1 LIFRQDKILKKRVKE
16 KMFKMKIKLFFT
28 AYFLLISLFQGRA
41 QQIDHR
47 FLDSALPVH
56 QRVDILLSQMTLEE
70 KVGQLRQCNLSSEV
84 LGGEFKP
91 GALNRIFGDRGA
103 GTMESPFF
111 YTGDIAR
118 LYNEAQ
124 KYLVEET
131 RLGIPGLLIAECL
144 HGHLAVGSTIFPQ
157 AIGLGSTWNPSL
169 VKQMAS
175 AIALEASSVGVRQA
189 LAPVLDLAKDQRFG
203 RVEESYGE
211 DPYLVSRM
219 GVAYINGMQAGNT
232 RKEDRVACM
241 AKHFAAY
248 PVPTGGINL
257 GPSLI
262 GERELRTVHLPP
274 FKAAVKEARVSAIMP
289 SYNEIDGIPAHINTF
304 LLKDILREEW
314 DFKGFVFSDYEGISM
329 LNYFQKVASSKKDAA
344 LQSFLAGVDLEA
356 PSDECYQHLITL
368 VREGTLDEKLI
379 DRSVQRILSAK
390 FEVGLFENPY
400 VDEKRVASVINKKEH
415 IDLAQ
420 EIAEESIVLLKNK
433 DHLLPLDETK
443 EIKLAII
450 GPNADRVQFGDYSYS
465 KRKED
470 GVTVLEGI
478 SKYLKS
484 DQLAYA
490 EGCDLTSLDKS
501 GFPKA
506 IDLVENSDIALVVVG
521 GTSAILSGI
530 GWGGGTNE
538 VNTCGE
544 GFDRASLGLPGVQLD
559 LIKELKKTGK
569 PIIVVMLNGRGYSIP
584 WLKEHADGIIEA
596 WYPGEKGGDA
606 IANIIFGRVNP
617 SGRLTVSFPV
627 SAGHSPSNYNRKP
640 SGHGFYHMPGSI
652 EEPGRDYVFSSPEA
666 LFSFGF
672 GLSYTDFAFSNLK
685 ISKTTFSSSD
695 TLRLEVDVENIGAVK
710 GKEVIQV
717 YLNDLISSVTTPIKE
732 LKGFRKIELD
742 IGEKKTVKIEIPVNS
757 LSLINAD
764 MQELV
769 EAGEFEVMVGNSSE
783 HILLRKKIHV
793 N

>member
-1 LIFRQDKILKKRVKE
+1 MPYTNV
-16 KMFKMKIKLFFT
+16 FFT
-28 AYFLLISLFQGRA
+28 AFFLLICMVQGRA
-41 QQIDHR
+41 QQIDYR
-47 FLDSALPVH
+47 YQDATLPVH
-56 QRVDILLSQMTLEE
+56 QRIDLLLSQMTLEE

-84 LGGEFKP
+84 IEGEFKP
-91 GALNRIFGDRGA
+91 KAFERIFGDRGA
-103 GTMESPFF
+103 GTLESPFL
-111 YTGDIAR
+111 YTDDIAR
-118 LYNEAQ
+118 IYNEAQ

-169 VKQMAS
+169 VGQMAS

-189 LAPVLDLAKDQRFG
+189 LAPVLDLAKDPRFG
-203 RVEESYGE
+203 RVEECYGE

-219 GVAYINGMQAGNT
+219 GVAYINGMQTGNT
-232 RKEDRVACM
+232 RKQDRVACM

-248 PVPTGGINL
+248 PVPNGGINL
-257 GPSLI
+257 GPALI
-262 GERELRTVHLPP
+262 GERELRTYHLPP
-274 FKAAVKEARVSAIMP
+274 FKAAVEEAGVSAIMP
-289 SYNEIDGIPAHINTF
+289 TYNELDGIPAHINAF
-304 LLKDILREEW
+304 LLKDVLREEW
-314 DFKGFVFSDYEGISM
+314 GFKGFVFSDYEGISM
-329 LNYFQKVASSKKDAA
+329 LDYFQKVASSRKDAA

-356 PSDECYQHLITL
+356 PSDECYRHLSTL
-368 VREGTLDEKLI
+368 VREGALDEELI
-379 DRSVQRILSAK
+379 DQSVRRILRAK

-420 EIAEESIVLLKNK
+420 LIAEESIVLLKNK
-433 DHLLPLDETK
+433 DQLLPLDETK
-443 EIKLAII
+443 GVKLAII

-470 GVTVLEGI
+470 GVTVLEGLSNFI
-478 SKYLKS
+478 NRDK
-484 DQLAYA
+484 LAYA
-490 EGCDLTSLDKS
+490 EGCDLTSLDQS
-501 GFPKA
+501 GFPEA
-506 IDLVENSDIALVVVG
+506 IELVENSDIALVVVG

-530 GWGGGTNE
+530 GWGGGTSD

-569 PIIVVMLNGRGYSIP
+569 PIVVVMLNGRAYSIP
-584 WLKEHADGIIEA
+584 WLKEHADAIIEA

-606 IANIIFGRVNP
+606 IANILFGRVNP
-617 SGRLTVSFPV
+617 SGKLTVSFPV
-627 SAGHSPSNYNRKP
+627 SAGQVPSNYNRKP
-640 SGHGFYHMPGSI
+640 SGHGFYHRPGSM
-652 EEPGRDYVFSSPEA
+652 EKPGRDYVFSSPGA
-666 LFSFGF
+666 LFPFGF

-685 ISKTTFSSSD
+685 LSNTEFSSSD
-695 TLRLEVDVENIGAVK
+695 TLRLEVDVENTGAVK

-717 YLNDLISSVTTPIKE
+717 YINDLISSITTPIME

-742 IGEKKTVKIEIPVNS
+742 RGEKRTVEIEIPVNS

-783 HILLRKKIHV
+783 NARLREKILV
-793 N
+793 Y

>member
-1 LIFRQDKILKKRVKE
+1 
-16 KMFKMKIKLFFT
+16 MKYLNVFFT
-28 AYFLLISLFQGRA
+28 AFFLLIYQVQGMA
-41 QQIDHR
+41 QQIDYSYR
-47 FLDSALPVH
+47 DANLAVD
-56 QRVDILLSQMTLEE
+56 QRIDILISQMTLEE
-70 KVGQLRQCNLSSEV
+70 KVGQLRQCNLSAEIQ
-84 LGGEFKP
+84 EADFKQ
-91 GALNRIFGDRGA
+91 GAFQRIFGDRGA
-103 GTMESPFF
+103 GTLESPFI
-111 YTGDIAR
+111 YTNDIAR
-118 LYNEAQ
+118 LYNQAQ
-124 KYLVEET
+124 RYLVEET

-169 VKQMAS
+169 VEQMSS
-175 AIALEASSVGVRQA
+175 AIALEASSVGVKQA

-211 DPYLVSRM
+211 DPFLVSKM
-219 GVAYINGMQAGNT
+219 GVAYIKGMQSGNP

-262 GERELRTVHLPP
+262 GERELRTNHLPP
-274 FKAAVKEARVSAIMP
+274 FKAAVEEARVSAIMP
-289 SYNEIDGIPAHINTF
+289 SYNELDGIPAHINTF
-304 LLKDILREEW
+304 LLMDVLREEW
-314 DFKGFVFSDYEGISM
+314 GFEGFVFSDYEGISM
-329 LNYFQKVASSKKDAA
+329 LDYFQKVASSRKDAA
-344 LQSFLAGVDLEA
+344 LQSFLSGVDLEA
-356 PSDECYQHLITL
+356 PSDDCYQHLSTL
-368 VREGTLDEKLI
+368 VLEGKLDEALI
-379 DRSVQRILSAK
+379 NRSVRRILRSK
-390 FEVGLFENPY
+390 FELGLFDNPY

-433 DHLLPLDETK
+433 EHILPLDETK
-443 EIKLAII
+443 ELKLAII

-478 SKYLKS
+478 SKLIKK
-484 DQLAYA
+484 DKLAYA

-501 GFPKA
+501 GFPEAVK
-506 IDLVENSDIALVVVG
+506 LVENSDIALVVVG

-530 GWGGGTNE
+530 GWGGGTSE

-559 LIKELKKTGK
+559 LIKELKTTGK
-569 PIIVVMLNGRGYSIP
+569 PIVVVMLNGRGYSIP
-584 WLKEHADGIIEA
+584 WLKEHVDGIIEA

-606 IANIIFGRVNP
+606 IANILFGRINP
-617 SGRLTVSFPV
+617 SGKLTVSFPG

-640 SGHGFYHMPGSI
+640 SGHGFYHKPGSK
-652 EEPGRDYVFSSPEA
+652 EKPGRDYVFSSPGA
-666 LFSFGF
+666 LFPFGF
-672 GLSYTDFAFSNLK
+672 GMSYTEFTFSNLK
-685 ISKTTFSSSD
+685 LCNKEFSSTD
-695 TLRLEVDVENIGAVK
+695 TLRIEVDVENIGAVK

-717 YLNDLISSVTTPIKE
+717 YFNDLISSVTTPVKE
-732 LKGFRKIELD
+732 LKGFRKIALD
-742 IGEKKTVKIEIPVNS
+742 SGEKKTVAIEIPVKT

-769 EAGEFEVMVGNSSE
+769 ESGEFELMVGNSSE
-783 HILLRKKIHV
+783 HIILREKILV